1 MSWDY
6 LLVQATNG
14 AVIGV
19 IYALIAV
26 GVTLIFSILKIVNF
40 AHGDLYMLGG
50 YCAYFVIEGL
60 GFPPLAAMGVAMAAL
75 FAGAIVLERLMLTP
89 LYSDVTERKDEYG
102 LIVTFGL
109 AYFLRNTAVIAFGPF
124 PLKPPSFIPGIQRIG
139 NVIVTND
146 RLVAGGVGLA
156 LIGALLYFMRRTI
169 WGQALDAVSQSRDAA
184 AIVGINA
191 QRFNSIAFGIGAAL
205 AAAAGAL
212 VAPIFSLAPDM
223 GVLPNI
229 HAYVIV
235 ILGGIGRVW
244 AVPVA
249 SIIFGV
255 IFAGTRFF
263 TFPPFSFLSSAD
275 RAYARLVIIGL
286 ILIGLMAFRPQGLF
300 GKKEE
305 LTI

>member
-6 LLVQATNG
+6 LFIQATNG
-14 AVIGV
+14 AVIGI

-50 YCAYFVIEGL
+50 YCAYYVIEYL
-60 GFPPLAAMGVAMAAL
+60 GVPPLGAMVVSMAAL
-75 FAGAIVLERLMLTP
+75 FVGAIVLERLMLTP
-89 LYSDVTERKDEYG
+89 LYSDATERKDEYG

-109 AYFLRNTAVIAFGPF
+109 AYFLRNSAVIAFGPF
-124 PLKPPSFIPGIQRIG
+124 PLKPSSFIPGVQRLG
-139 NVIVTND
+139 NLVVTND
-146 RLVAGGVGLA
+146 RLVAAGVGIA
-156 LIGALLYFMRRTI
+156 LIAALLYFMKRTI
-169 WGQALDAVSQSRDAA
+169 WGQALDAVSQSRDSA

-191 QRFNSIAFGIGAAL
+191 RRFNSFAFGVGAAL

-235 ILGGIGRVW
+235 ILGGMGSVSG
-244 AVPVA
+244 
-249 SIIFGV
+249 SIIAGLLLGESENLFTAFFPDPTRAFAYTNAFGV
-255 IFAGTRFF
+255 LVLMV
-263 TFPPFSFLSSAD
+263 FL
-275 RAYARLVIIGL
+275 I
-286 ILIGLMAFRPQGLF
+286 FRPQGLF
-300 GKKEE
+300 GRRHLRME
-305 LTI
+305 

>member
-6 LLVQATNG
+6 VLVQVANG

-50 YCAYFVIEGL
+50 YCAYYVIEYL
-60 GFPPLAAMGVAMAAL
+60 GIPPLLAMVVAMAAL
-75 FAGAIVLERLMLTP
+75 FVVAIVLERLMLTP
-89 LYSDVTERKDEYG
+89 LYSDATERKDEYG

-109 AYFLRNTAVIAFGPF
+109 AFFLRNTAVIVFGPF
-124 PLKPPSFIPGIQRIG
+124 PLKPPSFIPGVQRMG
-139 NVIVTND
+139 NLIVTND
-146 RLVAGGVGLA
+146 RLVAGAVGIV
-156 LIGALLYFMRRTI
+156 LIAALLYFMQRTI
-169 WGQALDAVSQSRDAA
+169 WGQALDAVSQSRDSA

-191 QRFNSIAFGIGAAL
+191 RRFNSLAFGIGAAL

-235 ILGGIGRVW
+235 ILGGMGSVSG
-244 AVPVA
+244 
-249 SIIFGV
+249 SIIAGILLGESENLFTAFFPDPTRAFAYTNAFGV
-255 IFAGTRFF
+255 
-263 TFPPFSFLSSAD
+263 
-275 RAYARLVIIGL
+275 LV
-286 ILIGLMAFRPQGLF
+286 LMVVLMFRPQGFF
-300 GKKEE
+300 GRRHLRME
-305 LTI
+305 